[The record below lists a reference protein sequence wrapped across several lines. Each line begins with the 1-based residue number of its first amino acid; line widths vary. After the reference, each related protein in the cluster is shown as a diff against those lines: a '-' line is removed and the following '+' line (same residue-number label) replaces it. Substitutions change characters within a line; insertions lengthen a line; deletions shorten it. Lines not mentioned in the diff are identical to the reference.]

1 MPLATPAREPTS
13 SRTRFTTPCCRRCRS
28 FSVRGVATDMMANP
42 RTLLVA
48 ADSGMQAAVLRRG
61 LEDAGYQVIEAHDG
75 EEALALAASK
85 HPHAVLSDIHMPRMN
100 GYDLCRAIR
109 RDKSLSTTPV
119 ILLSELS
126 DPLDLV
132 KGLDSCAD
140 AFVTKPYDFPTLVG
154 RIEALTGAPVPPAPT
169 GKRGRAK
176 VSISGEMHSVPAQNP
191 RILNLLAS
199 LYENAELQYRP
210 LAST

>member
-1 MPLATPAREPTS
+1 
-13 SRTRFTTPCCRRCRS
+13 
-28 FSVRGVATDMMANP
+28 MMANP

-169 GKRGRAK
+169 GKRQRAK
-176 VSISGEMHSVPAQNP
+176 VSISGEMLSVPAQNP
-191 RILNLLAS
+191 LILNLRAS